1 MSLVQLTVN
10 DQPISIE
17 IAPRT
22 NLADVLREQLGLTG
36 THLGCEHGV
45 CGACTVLLDGKPVRS
60 CIVLGVACESR
71 EVRTIEG
78 FDDDAVMAEL
88 RTAFKREHGLQC
100 GFCTPGM
107 LIAAHDIVVRLD
119 SPDEARIRREL
130 SGNLCRCT
138 GYVGIVRAVCHVG
151 SMQIAKAYAT
161 PSPKL
166 VADFERASTAA
177 HHDFTPSRSSD
188 QVEILLSEPDKVPA
202 GWSEFSE
209 SFVVDGDV
217 DAVWSFLVDVPRV
230 ARCLPGAEVTDFD
243 ESGRIKGRL
252 NLKLGPI
259 RAALTGSAALT
270 RNDVEHTAILRGAG
284 SDAGS
289 QSRTQGRMIFGVEP
303 DTGGARSRVT
313 VAVAYNVQG
322 PLAQFSRS
330 GVAREVGRL
339 LIEQFA
345 RNLNNRLSGERDT
358 GDPAEVSLKLSD
370 LFRSLT
376 TRLFRRK
383 AKDQV

>member
-78 FDDDAVMAEL
+78 FGDDAVMAEL

-119 SPDEARIRREL
+119 SSDEARIRREL

-166 VADFERASTAA
+166 VADFEPASTATRD
-177 HHDFTPSRSSD
+177 DFTPSPSSD

-345 RNLNNRLSGERDT
+345 RNLNSRLSGERDT